1 MDSGVVVRTNRKNR
15 SCVGPAEGKDRQ
27 IHSVGDTFDAAVR
40 ISESKAVRCALRLG
54 SWWDAMEC
62 SVWQCGP

>member
-1 MDSGVVVRTNRKNR
+1 MGMESGVVVGTNRKNR
-15 SCVGPAEGKDRQ
+15 SCAGPAEGKDRQ
-27 IHSVGDTFDAAVR
+27 IHSVGDTIDAAVR
-40 ISESKAVRCALRLG
+40 TSESKDSLRLA